1 MIATPLCVLVF
12 RGLPRS
18 ATVSGLSSLQL
29 CLLYVGASRS
39 DLALKIQVGSQDVS
53 DAVDPLDSR
62 ARARL
67 PCGCVSAVAPANG
80 SPIPAA
86 PTSPLKSLTLMVAS
100 LCGSYSGVSFLL
112 SFGNCSP
119 LRWSTFAEVAPTA
132 DLKERCSADVGL
144 AWEIKNT
151 VDLLKH
157 FS

>member
-1 MIATPLCVLVF
+1 M
-12 RGLPRS
+12 
-18 ATVSGLSSLQL
+18 SGRP
-29 CLLYVGASRS
+29 A
-39 DLALKIQVGSQDVS
+39 AIWLKIQVGSQDVS

-100 LCGSYSGVSFLL
+100 LCGSYIGVSFLL
-112 SFGNCSP
+112 SFGSCSP
-119 LRWSTFAEVAPTA
+119 LRWSTFAEVAPID